1 MYNIRQ
7 IIREIIEEQ
16 FLSEMA
22 KDFFDLDPNVGLVI
36 LKPGSEQI
44 WLHLFNFKTKQ
55 CVGIIT
61 ILKISNRAWTVT
73 TVAAEKGFG
82 PLMYKIAMMAA
93 YPAGICSDR
102 IASSSEDDVNVWRK
116 FLKMPSEIKRQ
127 IIKPGEFEYKEF
139 IDDEEKEM
147 VLNQLYSRPMSSWFK
162 KIKERGEKL
171 MQDTNVDKHQI
182 SQICRDYFQKRYWK
196 I

>member
-1 MYNIRQ
+1 M
-7 IIREIIEEQ
+7 EEQ

-36 LKPGSEQI
+36 LKPSSEQI

-61 ILKISNRAWTVT
+61 IRKISDRAWTVT

-93 YPAGICSDR
+93 YPSAICSDR
-102 IASSSEDDVNVWRK
+102 VASSSKDDINVWRN
-116 FLKMPSEIKRQ
+116 FLKIPSEVKRQ
-127 IIKPGEFEYKEF
+127 IIKPGEVEYKVF
-139 IDDEEKEM
+139 TDDEEKEM
-147 VLNQLYSRPMSSWFK
+147 ILNQLYSRPISSWFK
-162 KIKERGEKL
+162 KALERGNKL
-171 MQDTNVDKHQI
+171 MTNYKINQDEI
-182 SQICRDYFQKRYWK
+182 SQICRNYFMKRYHGN
-196 I
+196 